1 VVEFLVSSS
10 LASPCLMEANMSA
23 SFTTSI
29 RAMNGIELWMDILP
43 NLFKVPGNMLNFDIP
58 IGTQRNPKM
67 PQCQSQA
74 SSRPMGGA
82 PLSPEDDYWI
92 VVFILVK

>member
-1 VVEFLVSSS
+1 VIEFLVSSS

-58 IGTQRNPKM
+58 IGTQRIRRCLSVNLK
-67 PQCQSQA
+67 A
-74 SSRPMGGA
+74 SSRQ
-82 PLSPEDDYWI
+82 W
-92 VVFILVK
+92 